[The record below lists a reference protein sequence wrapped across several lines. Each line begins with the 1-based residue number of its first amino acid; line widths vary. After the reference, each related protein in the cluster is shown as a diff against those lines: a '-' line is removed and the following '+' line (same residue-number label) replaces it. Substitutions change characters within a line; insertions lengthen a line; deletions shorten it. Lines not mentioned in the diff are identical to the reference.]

1 MRQIETDQ
9 NFREL
14 NQTLDQRFPIWASSD
29 SFFRYYNRYFRCHW
43 HPEIEFSVITEGEC
57 IYEAGDRVYE
67 LKKGD
72 GIFINQNVLH
82 MAEMKGK
89 LECRFGV
96 VRAEAFFLGGSTESL
111 IYRKFME
118 PVINNPEIS
127 CVPFYGDIP
136 WQKRLMRQLAE
147 LIRIYEERPEG
158 FELMMTS
165 GFSLLWLEF
174 VKALGE
180 EKGNAVSIN
189 KDAERIR
196 KGISYI
202 QRNYTKK
209 ITLKDIAEI
218 CQSCQSECCRMFRN
232 VVKESPIEYVNTY
245 RIRRSLILIEEG
257 TYSMTEIAQKTGFSG
272 SSYFT
277 EVFKKKM
284 GCTPSKYKGSKEI
297 YKRVKNNHCI
307 KN

>member
-1 MRQIETDQ
+1 
-9 NFREL
+9 
-14 NQTLDQRFPIWASSD
+14 
-29 SFFRYYNRYFRCHW
+29 
-43 HPEIEFSVITEGEC
+43 
-57 IYEAGDRVYE
+57 
-67 LKKGD
+67 
-72 GIFINQNVLH
+72 
-82 MAEMKGK
+82 
-89 LECRFGV
+89 
-96 VRAEAFFLGGSTESL
+96 
-111 IYRKFME
+111 
-118 PVINNPEIS
+118 
-127 CVPFYGDIP
+127 
-136 WQKRLMRQLAE
+136 
-147 LIRIYEERPEG
+147 
-158 FELMMTS
+158 MMTS

-257 TYSMTEIAQKTGFSG
+257 TYSMTEIAQKTGFQEAAILLRYSR
-272 SSYFT
+272 
-277 EVFKKKM
+277 KKWAVHRQ
-284 GCTPSKYKGSKEI
+284 SIKEAKKSI
-297 YKRVKNNHCI
+297 NA
-307 KN
+307 